1 MSENLDL
8 VRSIYA
14 DWERGDFTSAAW
26 ADPGIES
33 GSPMDLGLWAAPG

>member
-14 DWERGDFTSAAW
+14 GWERGDLPPRLAEQAMSQ
-26 ADPGIES
+26 ENV
-33 GSPMDLGLWAAPG
+33 

>member
-14 DWERGDFTSAAW
+14 PMEWGDFSRADW
-26 ADPGIES
+26 ADPES
-33 GSPMDLGLWAAPG
+33 SA

>member
-14 DWERGDFTSAAW
+14 DWGNAVMVGHGLSSARCIALSS
-26 ADPGIES
+26 D
-33 GSPMDLGLWAAPG
+33 